1 MFNLGST
8 YEFVFFQHFDFIC
21 VLHEPQL
28 FGSCIMDARRRYNL
42 ARVESR
48 RLELE
53 TYSRQWVFSPCRLPL
68 EQDFFLRPTMLSR
81 TLTFGTIREW
91 ARIQPALLRL
101 GPRSFHSTPDLKYNR
116 ADIAW
121 PLNL

>member
-1 MFNLGST
+1 MNLC
-8 YEFVFFQHFDFIC
+8 FFSILILYVCCMSLSF
-21 VLHEPQL
+21 